1 MDDKE
6 NQELDLLDVLKNIGN
21 AIAKFFMFLL
31 NGVGWV
37 LRLIFQY
44 KYVCIACVILFVLL
58 GIYRNKTKIYRA
70 ETDMKITSY
79 PSYYVKNIFDPLH
92 FQSAS
97 CDSMTLSRELNLP
110 IEDVKKIADIK
121 CFYYIDFH
129 NDGIPDYIDYDG
141 KFDVNDTTMSILPWR
156 MRVRVDGTDTAIFS
170 KMTSAL
176 LHMLTNNEQIRREN
190 ELRSAQM
197 EERIGLV
204 DREIQLLD
212 SLRKK
217 EYFQKNRELSV
228 SVDKSILLSEREM
241 KLFHSDLLD
250 LDKVKQDLIWER
262 TFYAQGLL
270 FENEFCFDS
279 RPVNSNMKTLPKFVF
294 LGILFSV
301 LLCTF
306 WKFKDRISNYLNRQ
320 V

>member
-58 GIYRNKTKIYRA
+58 GIFRNKTKVYRS

-92 FQSAS
+92 FQSVS

-110 IEDVKKIADIK
+110 LEDVKKIADIK

-170 KMTSAL
+170 KMTGAL
-176 LHMLTNNEQIRREN
+176 LYMLTNNEQIRREN

-262 TFYAQGLL
+262 TFYAQGFL

-279 RPVNSNMKTLPKFVF
+279 RPVNSNMKTLPKYVF
-294 LGILFSV
+294 LGILFSA
-301 LLCTF
+301 LLCTL